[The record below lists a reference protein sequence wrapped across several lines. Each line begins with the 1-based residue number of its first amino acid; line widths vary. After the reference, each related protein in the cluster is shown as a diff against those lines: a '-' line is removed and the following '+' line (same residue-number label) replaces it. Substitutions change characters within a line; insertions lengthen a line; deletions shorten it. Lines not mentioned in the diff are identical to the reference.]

1 MKQGLKIGWVMCGS
15 FCTFGAVT
23 AQMRRLA
30 ETGADVTP
38 ILSFCAAS
46 LDTRFGTADGWKQ
59 TVEAITGH
67 PPLLTLPE
75 VEPIGPKE
83 MFDLLVVA
91 PCTGTTLG
99 KLAGGISNSP
109 ATLAVKSHLRRQRPV
124 LIAVSTNDALGAS
137 FRNIAWLKNV
147 KHLYFVP
154 MRQDNVEAKPD
165 SLVADF
171 AQIPAAAEAAL
182 AGVQL
187 QPLLL
192 A

>member
-1 MKQGLKIGWVMCGS
+1 MKPVRKIGWVMCGS
-15 FCTFGAVT
+15 FCTFAAVT
-23 AQMRRLA
+23 AQMRALVYA
-30 ETGADVTP
+30 GADVTP
-38 ILSFCAAS
+38 ILSFAAAS
-46 LDTRFGTADGWKQ
+46 VDTRFGTAEHWKQ
-59 TVEAITGH
+59 TVQTITGK

-75 VEPIGPKE
+75 VEPIGPRDL
-83 MFDLLVVA
+83 FDLLIVA

-99 KLAGGISNSP
+99 KLAGGISNTP
-109 ATLAVKSHLRRQRPV
+109 ATLAVKSHLRREKPV

-154 MRQDNVEAKPD
+154 MRQDNVREKPD

-171 AQIPAAAEAAL
+171 AALPAAAESAL

-187 QPLLL
+187 QPLLI
-192 A
+192 